1 MAKQF
6 FNYLVIG
13 GGSGGIASARRA
25 ALLQPSLK
33 IAVIEKSRP
42 GGTCV
47 NVGCVPKKV
56 MFMTAAVNEALHDAK
71 DYGFDIEKKNQF
83 DWAML
88 KEKRDAYVKRLNGIY
103 KNNLA
108 KDNIT
113 YIQGAATFTGPN
125 TVSVDGVEYEGEHI
139 LIAVG
144 GSPTLPNIP
153 GAELCDTSD
162 QFFEWDSLPKKVLV
176 VGAGYI
182 AVELAGILHN
192 LGVDTTLVARR
203 GAILRTFDEDVA
215 KNLMSEMSDA
225 GQKVQY
231 YTTPDAIE
239 KAEDGTFTFKGTVSE
254 PGQEPK
260 QVTLEGFEK
269 VLFAIGRHPLT
280 ENLGLDKAGVNTDN
294 RGHILV
300 DEYQQT
306 SAERVYAV
314 GDVCGKALLTP
325 VAIAAGRHLSH
336 RLFNKEADRKLDYK
350 NIPTVVF
357 SHPPIGT
364 IGLTQAEAE
373 EKYGAENIRI
383 YQSKF
388 TNMYFAMT
396 TRKPKTYM
404 KLICKL
410 PEEQIVGLH
419 VVGLGADEMLQGFSV
434 AVVSGA
440 TKKQFDSTV
449 AIHPTS
455 AEEFVTMNW
464 GLSV

>member
-1 MAKQF
+1 
-6 FNYLVIG
+6 
-13 GGSGGIASARRA
+13 
-25 ALLQPSLK
+25 
-33 IAVIEKSRP
+33 
-42 GGTCV
+42 
-47 NVGCVPKKV
+47 
-56 MFMTAAVNEALHDAK
+56 MFMTATVNEALHDAK
-71 DYGFDIEKKNQF
+71 DYGFDIVKKNKF

-103 KNNLA
+103 TSNLG

-113 YIQGAATFTGPN
+113 YIQGAAKFTGPR
-125 TVSVDGVEYEGEHI
+125 TISVEGVEYEGEHV

-144 GSPTLPNIP
+144 GRPTIPNIP

-162 QFFEWDSLPKKVLV
+162 EFFEWDTLPNKVLV
-176 VGAGYI
+176 IGAGYI
-182 AVELAGILHN
+182 AVEIAGILHN

-203 GAILRTFDEDVA
+203 GAILRSFDHDIG

-231 YTTPDAIE
+231 HTNPDAIE

-260 QVTLEGFEK
+260 QIALEGFEK
-269 VLFAIGRHPLT
+269 VMFAIGRHANT
-280 ENLGLDKAGVNTDN
+280 ETLGLDKTGVNTDS
-294 RGHILV
+294 RGQILV
-300 DEYQQT
+300 DEFQQT
-306 SAERVYAV
+306 SAEGVYAV

-336 RLFNKEADRKLDYK
+336 RIFNSEPDRKLSYE

-364 IGLTQAEAE
+364 VGLTQAEAE
-373 EKYGAENIRI
+373 EKYGAANIKI
-383 YQSKF
+383 HQSTF

-404 KLICKL
+404 KLICEGT
-410 PEEQIVGLH
+410 EEKIVGLH
-419 VVGLGADEMLQGFSV
+419 VMGLGADEMMQGFSI
-434 AVVSGA
+434 AVVAGA

-464 GLSV
+464 GLSTKS